1 MKKRQSGSRAE
12 VPSHELN
19 YPDRVSTLDPRNQ
32 YVACSLKM
40 EWQKMVRPIHAAE
53 LAELKRNF
61 AEFVAVVQM
70 IHAGVTFKEL
80 WSYLTKFDN

>member
-1 MKKRQSGSRAE
+1 
-12 VPSHELN
+12 
-19 YPDRVSTLDPRNQ
+19 
-32 YVACSLKM
+32 M

-61 AEFVAVVQM
+61 AQLVAVLQK
-70 IHAGVTFKEL
+70 IHAVVTFKEL